1 MPNYG
6 RAYFEELS
14 RDPGVNVMHHNTCQ
28 LLDFKLLVL
37 AGGESHALTT
47 ADREIGIVVLTG
59 KVNITVG
66 DERFDNLGGRRTVFE
81 GPPTMVYAPPG
92 RAVTITAL
100 GNAEVALASS
110 PSTTDIAPYRVG
122 PGDCFQGSWGNFN
135 TQRTYNYMINAH
147 RPSERLHLAEVTVES
162 GNWATYPPHK
172 HDETQPERGE
182 IFQEEM
188 YYYRLDQAG
197 GFGFCASY
205 GGEADDDY
213 AFMVRDNTIHKMPNG
228 YHTVC
233 AAPGY
238 KVWYLALI
246 AGHDKGH
253 AVFVDPDHAWYN
265 KTETVLGNVSRN
277 LLRGGVK

>member
-1 MPNYG
+1 MPDYG
-6 RAYFEELS
+6 KPYFEALT
-14 RDPGVNVMHHNTCQ
+14 RAPGVNRLQYNTCA
-28 LLDFKLLVL
+28 LLDFQLVL
-37 AGGESHALTT
+37 LAPKESHVVPTEG
-47 ADREIGIVVLTG
+47 REVGIVVLTG
-59 KVNITVG
+59 KVDIAVG
-66 DERFDNLGGRRTVFE
+66 DQRYDNLGGRRTVFE

-92 RAVTITAL
+92 ATVTITSIGA
-100 GNAEVALASS
+100 AEVAIASC
-110 PSTTDIAPYRVG
+110 PATGGVEPYRVG
-122 PGDCFQGSWGNFN
+122 PGDCLQGSWGNFN
-135 TQRTYNYMINAH
+135 TVRTYNYMINAH

-172 HDETQPERGE
+172 HDETRPDVGE

-188 YYYRLDQAG
+188 YYYRVDQPG

-205 GGEADDDY
+205 GGKADGDY
-213 AFMVRDNTIHKMPNG
+213 AFMIRDNTVHKMPDG
-228 YHTVC
+228 YHTLC

-265 KTETVLGNVSRN
+265 KTETALRNVSRN
-277 LLRGGVK
+277 LLRGGA

>member
-6 RAYFEELS
+6 QSYFEPVPT
-14 RDPGVNVMHHNTCQ
+14 DPGTNGLRHNTCQ
-28 LLDFKLLVL
+28 VLDFQLLVL
-37 AGGESHALTT
+37 EMGQAHHFDTT
-47 ADREIGIVVLTG
+47 GREFGIVVLTG
-59 KVNITVG
+59 RVDITVDG
-66 DERFDNLGGRRTVFE
+66 QPFESVGGRKTVFD
-81 GPPTMVYAPPG
+81 GPPSMVYAPADA
-92 RAVTITAL
+92 AVAISAQSDCQ
-100 GNAEVALASS
+100 VALCSS
-110 PSTTDIAPYRVG
+110 PSNTKFPAYRV
-122 PGDCFQGSWGNFN
+122 DADECFQGSWGHYNTTRTFN
-135 TQRTYNYMINAH
+135 YLINGK

-172 HDETQPERGE
+172 HDESRPELGE

-188 YYYRLDQAG
+188 YYYRVDQPG

-205 GGEADDDY
+205 GGGADDDY

-253 AVFVDPDHAWYN
+253 AVFVDPDHSWYF
-265 KTETVLGNVSRN
+265 KAETALSNVSRN
-277 LLRGGVK
+277 LSGGAAK